1 MTFRAFNIKKLKI
14 NCFVFC
20 LFVFSIMCLF
30 CLWRILWLAR
40 QQQNLWRNMPIIN
53 KRWKKKYPATFFN
66 KMSSME
72 FGFDLSHCK
81 KKICTSKCL
90 KLLIVT
96 VDTKMF
102 QTDFFLLTSE
112 EFRLT
117 IGTLSEFE
125 DWMSMTLRIYS
136 LNRKYPQFL
145 FYNSFG
151 KNIISKLYTSWL
163 LTIATIC
170 YKVDGLG
177 FWIIGKKPVLIVI
190 FSSKG
195 KVNINRRKW

>member
-1 MTFRAFNIKKLKI
+1 MYFIYLSFRLCVCFACDVSCGLLVSNRIFDVTCQSLIKDE
-14 NCFVFC
+14 
-20 LFVFSIMCLF
+20 
-30 CLWRILWLAR
+30 
-40 QQQNLWRNMPIIN
+40 
-53 KRWKKKYPATFFN
+53 KKNTPQLFFN

-90 KLLIVT
+90 KLLIVYGWYQD
-96 VDTKMF
+96 VPNRF
-102 QTDFFLLTSE
+102 FFTDI
-112 EFRLT
+112 RRVP
-117 IGTLSEFE
+117 I
-125 DWMSMTLRIYS
+125 DNRNTLRVWRLNVYDLDVLFF

-170 YKVDGLG
+170 YIRSMVWD
-177 FWIIGKKPVLIVI
+177 FE
-190 FSSKG
+190 
-195 KVNINRRKW
+195 

>member
-1 MTFRAFNIKKLKI
+1 M
-14 NCFVFC
+14 
-20 LFVFSIMCLF
+20 
-30 CLWRILWLAR
+30 
-40 QQQNLWRNMPIIN
+40 
-53 KRWKKKYPATFFN
+53 KKKYPATFFN

-90 KLLIVT
+90 KLLIVYGWYQD
-96 VDTKMF
+96 VPNR
-102 QTDFFLLTSE
+102 FFLLTSE

-117 IGTLSEFE
+117 IETLSEFE
-125 DWMSMTLRIYS
+125 DWMSMTLMFYF

-177 FWIIGKKPVLIVI
+177 FWIIGEKKSVDSY
-190 FSSKG
+190 FFKQG
-195 KVNINRRKW
+195 QG

>member
-1 MTFRAFNIKKLKI
+1 MYFVYLSFRLCVCFACDVSCGLLVSNRIFDVTCQSLIKDEKK
-14 NCFVFC
+14 NTPQ
-20 LFVFSIMCLF
+20 LFSTRC
-30 CLWRILWLAR
+30 R
-40 QQQNLWRNMPIIN
+40 QWNLGLIYHIVRKKSVHQNAWN
-53 KRWKKKYPATFFN
+53 WSF
-66 KMSSME
+66 
-72 FGFDLSHCK
+72 
-81 KKICTSKCL
+81 
-90 KLLIVT
+90 T

>member
-1 MTFRAFNIKKLKI
+1 M
-14 NCFVFC
+14 
-20 LFVFSIMCLF
+20 
-30 CLWRILWLAR
+30 
-40 QQQNLWRNMPIIN
+40 
-53 KRWKKKYPATFFN
+53 KKKYPATFFN

-90 KLLIVT
+90 KLLCVYGWYQD
-96 VDTKMF
+96 VPNRF
-102 QTDFFLLTSE
+102 FFTDI
-112 EFRLT
+112 RRVP
-117 IGTLSEFE
+117 I
-125 DWMSMTLRIYS
+125 DNRNTLRVWRLNVYDLDVLFF

-170 YKVDGLG
+170 YEVDGLG
-177 FWIIGKKPVLIVI
+177 FWIIRTKTVLIVI

>member
-1 MTFRAFNIKKLKI
+1 M
-14 NCFVFC
+14 
-20 LFVFSIMCLF
+20 
-30 CLWRILWLAR
+30 
-40 QQQNLWRNMPIIN
+40 
-53 KRWKKKYPATFFN
+53 KKKYPATFFN

-81 KKICTSKCL
+81 KKS
-90 KLLIVT
+90 VHQNAWNWSFS

-117 IGTLSEFE
+117 IETLSEFE
-125 DWMSMTLRIYS
+125 DWMSMTLMFYFF

-177 FWIIGKKPVLIVI
+177 FWIIGK
-190 FSSKG
+190 
-195 KVNINRRKW
+195 NQCW

>member
-1 MTFRAFNIKKLKI
+1 MYFVYLSFRLCVCFACDVSCGLLVSNRIFDVTCQSLIKDEKK
-14 NCFVFC
+14 NTPQ
-20 LFVFSIMCLF
+20 LFSTKC
-30 CLWRILWLAR
+30 R
-40 QQQNLWRNMPIIN
+40 QWNLGLIYHIVRKKSVHQNAWN
-53 KRWKKKYPATFFN
+53 WWSF
-66 KMSSME
+66 
-72 FGFDLSHCK
+72 
-81 KKICTSKCL
+81 
-90 KLLIVT
+90 T

>member
-1 MTFRAFNIKKLKI
+1 MNSLLLSEILLPVDRYNQSWIKRTTKIDFVMTFRAFNIKKLKI

-72 FGFDLSHCK
+72 FGFDLPHCK

-90 KLLIVT
+90 KLLIVFGWYQD
-96 VDTKMF
+96 VPNR
-102 QTDFFLLTSE
+102 FFFYWHPKS
-112 EFRLT
+112 
-117 IGTLSEFE
+117 S
-125 DWMSMTLRIYS
+125 DW
-136 LNRKYPQFL
+136 Q
-145 FYNSFG
+145 
-151 KNIISKLYTSWL
+151 
-163 LTIATIC
+163 
-170 YKVDGLG
+170 
-177 FWIIGKKPVLIVI
+177 
-190 FSSKG
+190 
-195 KVNINRRKW
+195 

>member
-1 MTFRAFNIKKLKI
+1 M
-14 NCFVFC
+14 
-20 LFVFSIMCLF
+20 
-30 CLWRILWLAR
+30 
-40 QQQNLWRNMPIIN
+40 
-53 KRWKKKYPATFFN
+53 KKKNTPQLFSTKCRQWNLGLIY
-66 KMSSME
+66 
-72 FGFDLSHCK
+72 HIVRK
-81 KKICTSKCL
+81 KS
-90 KLLIVT
+90 VHQNAWNWSFT

-117 IGTLSEFE
+117 IETLSEFE

-177 FWIIGKKPVLIVI
+177 FWIIGKKNSVDSN
-190 FSSKG
+190 FFKQG
-195 KVNINRRKW
+195 QG

>member
-1 MTFRAFNIKKLKI
+1 MYFVYLSFRLCV
-14 NCFVFC
+14 CFACDVSCGLLVSNRSFDVTC
-20 LFVFSIMCLF
+20 H
-30 CLWRILWLAR
+30 
-40 QQQNLWRNMPIIN
+40 IN
-53 KRWKKKYPATFFN
+53 KRWKKNIPRNFFQQN
-66 KMSSME
+66 VVN
-72 FGFDLSHCK
+72 GIWGLIYHIVRK
-81 KKICTSKCL
+81 KSVHQNAWNCWSF
-90 KLLIVT
+90 T

-102 QTDFFLLTSE
+102 QTDYFLLTSE

-125 DWMSMTLRIYS
+125 DWMSMTLMFYF

-170 YKVDGLG
+170 YIRSMVWD
-177 FWIIGKKPVLIVI
+177 FE
-190 FSSKG
+190 
-195 KVNINRRKW
+195 

>member
-1 MTFRAFNIKKLKI
+1 MNSLLLSEILLPVDRYNQSWIKRTTKIDFVMTFRAFNIKKLKI

-90 KLLIVT
+90 KLLIVFGWYQD
-96 VDTKMF
+96 VPNRF
-102 QTDFFLLTSE
+102 FFTDI
-112 EFRLT
+112 RRVP
-117 IGTLSEFE
+117 I
-125 DWMSMTLRIYS
+125 DNRNTLRVWR
-136 LNRKYPQFL
+136 LNVYDLDVLL
-145 FYNSFG
+145 F
-151 KNIISKLYTSWL
+151 KSKIPTIPL
-163 LTIATIC
+163 L
-170 YKVDGLG
+170 
-177 FWIIGKKPVLIVI
+177 
-190 FSSKG
+190 
-195 KVNINRRKW
+195 

>member
-1 MTFRAFNIKKLKI
+1 MNSLLLSEILLPVDRYNQSWIKRTTKIDFVMTFRAFNIKKLKI

-53 KRWKKKYPATFFN
+53 KRWKKIPRNFFQQN
-66 KMSSME
+66 VVN
-72 FGFDLSHCK
+72 GIWGLIYHIVRK
-81 KKICTSKCL
+81 KSVHQNAWNCWSFK
-90 KLLIVT
+90 

-117 IGTLSEFE
+117 IETLSEFE
-125 DWMSMTLRIYS
+125 DWMSVTLM
-136 LNRKYPQFL
+136 
-145 FYNSFG
+145 FYFF
-151 KNIISKLYTSWL
+151 KSKIPTIPL
-163 LTIATIC
+163 L
-170 YKVDGLG
+170 
-177 FWIIGKKPVLIVI
+177 
-190 FSSKG
+190 
-195 KVNINRRKW
+195 

>member
-1 MTFRAFNIKKLKI
+1 M
-14 NCFVFC
+14 
-20 LFVFSIMCLF
+20 
-30 CLWRILWLAR
+30 
-40 QQQNLWRNMPIIN
+40 
-53 KRWKKKYPATFFN
+53 KKKYPATFFN
-66 KMSSME
+66 KMLSMV

-90 KLLIVT
+90 KLLIVYGRYQD
-96 VDTKMF
+96 VPNRF
-102 QTDFFLLTSE
+102 FFTDI
-112 EFRLT
+112 RRVP
-117 IGTLSEFE
+117 I
-125 DWMSMTLRIYS
+125 DNRNTLRVWRLNVYDLDVLFF

-177 FWIIGKKPVLIVI
+177 FWIIGKKNSVDSY
-190 FSSKG
+190 FFKQG
-195 KVNINRRKW
+195 QG

>member
-53 KRWKKKYPATFFN
+53 KRWKKNTPQLFSTKCRQWNLGLIY
-66 KMSSME
+66 
-72 FGFDLSHCK
+72 HIVRK
-81 KKICTSKCL
+81 KS
-90 KLLIVT
+90 VHQNAWNWSFT

-117 IGTLSEFE
+117 IETLSEFE

-177 FWIIGKKPVLIVI
+177 FWIIGGKKQC
-190 FSSKG
+190 
-195 KVNINRRKW
+195 W

>member
-1 MTFRAFNIKKLKI
+1 MYFVYLSFRLCVCFACDVSCGLLVSNRIFDVTCQSLI
-14 NCFVFC
+14 ND
-20 LFVFSIMCLF
+20 
-30 CLWRILWLAR
+30 
-40 QQQNLWRNMPIIN
+40 
-53 KRWKKKYPATFFN
+53 
-66 KMSSME
+66 E
-72 FGFDLSHCK
+72 
-81 KKICTSKCL
+81 KKIPRNFFSTRCRQWNL
-90 KLLIVT
+90 GLIYHIVRKKSVHQNAWNCWSFS

-125 DWMSMTLRIYS
+125 DWMSMTLMFYF

-151 KNIISKLYTSWL
+151 KIVYVLTLNYRHNL
-163 LTIATIC
+163 L

-177 FWIIGKKPVLIVI
+177 FWIIGKKPGLIVI

-195 KVNINRRKW
+195 KVNINRRKR

>member
-1 MTFRAFNIKKLKI
+1 MYFVYLSFRLCV
-14 NCFVFC
+14 CFACDVSCGLLVSNRSFDVTC
-20 LFVFSIMCLF
+20 H
-30 CLWRILWLAR
+30 
-40 QQQNLWRNMPIIN
+40 IN
-53 KRWKKKYPATFFN
+53 KRWKKKYPN

-72 FGFDLSHCK
+72 FGFDLSYCK

-90 KLLIVT
+90 KLLIVFGWYLD
-96 VDTKMF
+96 VPNRLF
-102 QTDFFLLTSE
+102 FTDI
-112 EFRLT
+112 RRVP
-117 IGTLSEFE
+117 I
-125 DWMSMTLRIYS
+125 DNRNTLRVWRLNVYDLDVLFF

-151 KNIISKLYTSWL
+151 KNIISKFYTSWL

>member
-1 MTFRAFNIKKLKI
+1 M
-14 NCFVFC
+14 
-20 LFVFSIMCLF
+20 
-30 CLWRILWLAR
+30 
-40 QQQNLWRNMPIIN
+40 
-53 KRWKKKYPATFFN
+53 KKKYPATFFN

-90 KLLIVT
+90 KLIVYGWYQD
-96 VDTKMF
+96 VPNRF
-102 QTDFFLLTSE
+102 FFLLTSE

-151 KNIISKLYTSWL
+151 RNIISKLYTSWL

-177 FWIIGKKPVLIVI
+177 FWIIGKKTVLIVI

>member
-90 KLLIVT
+90 KFWSFT

-117 IGTLSEFE
+117 IETLSEFE
-125 DWMSMTLRIYS
+125 DWMSMTLMFYF

-170 YKVDGLG
+170 YIRSMVWD
-177 FWIIGKKPVLIVI
+177 FE
-190 FSSKG
+190 
-195 KVNINRRKW
+195 